1 MSYWVT
7 YRVGYFPLKERFY
20 AREKAEDRAAH
31 LRRTSFYS
39 EIVREGDEDPY
50 THQLLNRSIEMASEL
65 LGL

>member
-7 YRVGYFPLKERFY
+7 YRVGSFPLKERFY
-20 AREKAEDRAAH
+20 VLEKAEDRVAH

-50 THQLLNRSIEMASEL
+50 THQLLNRSIEMAPGLLEL
-65 LGL
+65 